1 MSISVDSIATSRAFP
16 AETRDVASAAY
27 CPVEREQI
35 ILIVLAIF
43 LYYEASIGRCHPG
56 KPQVPDVMFFSCI
69 IICKKYIPSSF

>member
-16 AETRDVASAAY
+16 AETRDVASARERTNY
-27 CPVEREQI
+27 SNCPSN
-35 ILIVLAIF
+35 F

-56 KPQVPDVMFFSCI
+56 KTQVPDVMFFSCI